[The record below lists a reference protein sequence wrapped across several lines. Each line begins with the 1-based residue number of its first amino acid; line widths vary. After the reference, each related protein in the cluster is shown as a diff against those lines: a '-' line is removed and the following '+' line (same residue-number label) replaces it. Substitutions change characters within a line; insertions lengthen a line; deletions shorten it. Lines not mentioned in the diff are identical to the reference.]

1 MPKVSPD
8 NIATILRLSNEGLSQ
23 RAISDQLEISKSTV
37 WGVLKRNRK
46 SIEETDASTAPTI
59 EATQFDDAESINDG
73 ESEAS
78 IDSMPALID
87 PGLAF
92 DFADSI
98 GAAAPLVAEA
108 PSKIQAKD
116 AKSLAQRINL
126 AETFLKL
133 GDEDVKP
140 KKKVNMNS
148 LITSVL
154 PSQFE
159 PTVEG
164 PSKADLIASI
174 TLNVEAFEPL
184 LRSVV
189 KPNAE
194 VFLDKLYSKSQPEL
208 NTLLA
213 VLIKTRT
220 IANVTNQLRHT
231 VSLAAQGCEA
241 LTSTVLG
248 MRTQGFSK
256 AISTQ
261 DEEVRMILREIA
273 LEQVDAFNKLQRPEL
288 RLAMLFSTTLLAT
301 DASNRLKDHEKTLKP
316 AMAAKHAEL

>member
-8 NIATILRLSNEGLSQ
+8 NIAAIVKLSSEGLSN
-23 RAISDQLEISKSTV
+23 RAISDQTGISKSTV
-37 WGVLKRNRK
+37 WGVLKRNK
-46 SIEETDASTAPTI
+46 PEPSIASTL
-59 EATQFDDAESINDG
+59 EATPPDAAEHYDDDKSQASVESI
-73 ESEAS
+73 
-78 IDSMPALID
+78 MID

-92 DFADSI
+92 DFVDSI
-98 GAAAPLVAEA
+98 GAAVPQGIAEA
-108 PSKIQAKD
+108 PSKDSAKD
-116 AKSLAQRINL
+116 AKTLSQRINL
-126 AETFLKL
+126 AESFLKL
-133 GDEDVKP
+133 GDDEMPKP
-140 KKKVNMNS
+140 KSKSQKLNK

-154 PSQFE
+154 PPDFT
-159 PTVEG
+159 PAVESG

-184 LRSVV
+184 LRSIV
-189 KPNAE
+189 KPSPE
-194 VFLDKLYSKSQPEL
+194 VFLDRLYSKSQSEL
-208 NTLLA
+208 STLLA

-231 VSLAAQGCEA
+231 VNLTAQGCEA
-241 LTSTVLG
+241 LTSSVLG
-248 MRTQGFSK
+248 MRTQGFAT

-301 DASNRLKDHEKTLKP
+301 DASNRLKDREKALPP
-316 AMAAKHAEL
+316 AVAQKHADL